1 MGFLILGAGGARAGS
16 VPQNASDTQ
25 NSCHGAWRWAQCP
38 LLDPFFGAPFMLLTK
53 PAAWQFRSGVGRH
66 PHPQQTTSWKTA
78 WGGVLGTAQAVMV
91 HDTRHAKELFY
102 NAIWMQRLF
111 LS

>member
-1 MGFLILGAGGARAGS
+1 METGDLLVQHAKGNGLKEISFTMGFLILGAGGARAGS

-53 PAAWQFRSGVGRH
+53 PAA
-66 PHPQQTTSWKTA
+66 
-78 WGGVLGTAQAVMV
+78 
-91 HDTRHAKELFY
+91 
-102 NAIWMQRLF
+102 
-111 LS
+111 